1 MRVTRRVQREALLS
15 VLVISSVFLA
25 GWAFYLAFHLP
36 ASYRAE
42 HWRVAWIGFD
52 VAQSVLL
59 IATAWAIWQRR
70 VILILFAISSAIFFL
85 ADAWFDLTTARGGD
99 VTQSVLAATCIEIP
113 AAIALLLVARR
124 AVQVVA
130 NEWWR
135 AVTGKDAPPPSR
147 LTLHAL
153 ADLVESSRDEQ

>member
-15 VLVISSVFLA
+15 VLVTSAVFLA

-36 ASYRAE
+36 ASYRAD
-42 HWRVAWIGFD
+42 HWRLAWIGFD

-59 IATAWAIWQRR
+59 VATAWAIWRRR
-70 VILILFAISSAIFFL
+70 VILILFAISSAVFFL

-99 VTQSVLAATCIEIP
+99 LTQSVIAAGLIEVP
-113 AAIALLLVARR
+113 AAVALLLVARR
-124 AVQVVA
+124 AVQVIA

-135 AVTGKDAPPPSR
+135 TVTGNDAPPPSR

-153 ADLVESSRDEQ
+153 ADSVTSSRSHP

>member
-1 MRVTRRVQREALLS
+1 MRVTRRVQREALLF
-15 VLVISSVFLA
+15 VLVISAVFLA
-25 GWAFYLAFHLP
+25 GWAFYLAFRLP
-36 ASYRAE
+36 ASYRAD

-52 VAQSVLL
+52 IAQSAML
-59 IATAWAIWQRR
+59 IATAWAIWRRR
-70 VILILFAISSAIFFL
+70 VILVLFAISSAVFFL

-99 VTQSVLAATCIEIP
+99 LTQSVLAAVLIEVP
-113 AAIALLLVARR
+113 AAVALLLVARR

-135 AVTGKDAPPPSR
+135 SFTGTDAPPPSR

-153 ADLVESSRDEQ
+153 ADSVTSSRPDR